1 MQRLLLTLLIISSTS
16 FVFAQTKSY
25 PSSSGEMIFSF
36 AKISKGGSDV
46 ASNLR
51 WSPVFNW
58 QVFSNHDFT
67 QHVGL
72 FYGLAIRNVGFVYD
86 IPQSDTLKKHRT
98 YNIGIPIG
106 IKLGNL
112 GTGAFLYGGY
122 EFEMPFHYKEKTF
135 VNKDKKD
142 KISVYFPNQVDW
154 YTQSVFVG
162 VNFKRGLN
170 IKFKYY
176 LDEFFNSD
184 YTETD
189 ASGNKIKPFADFNA
203 HVFYFA
209 LQFNPFKDWRSYYSN
224 DGDKPK
230 PKKTDDRY
238 SYEYR

>member
-1 MQRLLLTLLIISSTS
+1 MQKLLLTLFIIGLTHSG
-16 FVFAQTKSY
+16 FAQIKSY

-36 AKISKGGSDV
+36 AEIRKNGQDISP
-46 ASNLR
+46 NLR

-58 QVFSNHDFT
+58 QVFSNHDFN

-72 FYGLAIRNVGFVYD
+72 FYGLAIRNVGFIYD
-86 IPQSDTLKKHRT
+86 VPQSDTMKKHRT

-106 IKLGNL
+106 LKLGNL
-112 GTGAFLYGGY
+112 SKDMFLYGGY

-142 KISVYFPNQVDW
+142 DKVSVYFPNQVEW

-162 VNFKRGLN
+162 VNFKYGAN

-176 LDEFFNSD
+176 LNNFFNKD
-184 YTETD
+184 YTEN
-189 ASGNKIKPFADFNA
+189 GVKPFADFNVN
-203 HVFYFA
+203 VFYVA
-209 LQFNPFKDWRSYYSN
+209 LQFNPFKDWRTYYS
-224 DGDKPK
+224 DDEKKEK
-230 PKKTDDRY
+230 PKKADDRY